1 MMQPLQ
7 NLNDTNNT
15 EEALG
20 IEVTS
25 ACNAACLHCFVRS
38 AAFQKSYLPYSMV
51 KQIIR
56 EGYDA
61 SFRRLHITG
70 GEPLLWKDLIPALDH
85 AFELGYKKAL
95 INSNGSLLTRD
106 VNHRLSA
113 YEGLSVSIS
122 LDGPETFHDS
132 IRGKGS
138 YKRTISRIEN
148 ALDAG
153 LNLFIF
159 TTVCRTL
166 LPDLMDFVHQISQR
180 FPRMNGLTLIQ
191 LIRVMDHHFALSQEL
206 LDPDDFLRLVQ
217 SISLLN
223 LFGLKTYLLRSPLL
237 TVASRLLRT
246 PWIPQPY
253 PMYRYGSIFVLA
265 SGDIALTHSHRI
277 GFCRYESGIIK
288 RILASESYRKA
299 VGPDSATC
307 PTCEYVE
314 LCRECGMI
322 RPSEPNVDMYPDVPY
337 CQRVIRRLLQG
348 LGDTLNPAH

>member
-1 MMQPLQ
+1 MKQPLEARHDK
-7 NLNDTNNT
+7 NHR

-25 ACNAACLHCFVRS
+25 ACNADCLHCFARS
-38 AAFQKSYLPYSMV
+38 SASAKSSLPCSMV
-51 KQIIR
+51 KQIVR
-56 EGYDA
+56 EGYDT

-70 GEPLLWKDLIPALDH
+70 GEPLLWKGLIPVLDY
-85 AFELGYKKAL
+85 AFELGYKEVL
-95 INSNGSLLTRD
+95 INSNGSLLSRA
-106 VNHRLSA
+106 VNRRLSA
-113 YEGLSVSIS
+113 YGGLSVSIS
-122 LDGPETFHDS
+122 LDGPEAFHDH

-138 YKRTISRIEN
+138 YKRTIDRIEN

-153 LNLFIF
+153 INLFIF

-166 LPDLMDFVHQISQR
+166 LPDLIDFVQKTYRR
-180 FPRMNGLTLIQ
+180 FPTLNGLTLIQ

-206 LDPDDFLRLVQ
+206 LNPDDFLRMVRI
-217 SISLLN
+217 ISLLN

-237 TVASRLLRT
+237 TVASRLLRA

-253 PMYRYGSIFVLA
+253 PMYRYGSIFILA
-265 SGDIALTHSHRI
+265 SGDITLTHSHRI
-277 GFCRYESGIIK
+277 GFCRYESGIIE
-288 RILASESYRKA
+288 RILASDSYRKA
-299 VGPDSATC
+299 IGPDSAIC

-322 RPSEPNVDMYPDVPY
+322 RPSEASVDMYPDVPY
-337 CQRVIRRLLQG
+337 CQRVIRRVLQG